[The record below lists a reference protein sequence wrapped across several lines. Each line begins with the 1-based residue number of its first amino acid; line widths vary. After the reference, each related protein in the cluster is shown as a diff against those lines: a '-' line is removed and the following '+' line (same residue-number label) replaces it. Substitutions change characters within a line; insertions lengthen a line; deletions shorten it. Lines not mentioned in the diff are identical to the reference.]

1 MNARSAWNLRAVL
14 ALLFSAS
21 LVPAAV
27 AQATAP
33 STAPSTEEKKEAESS
48 VKLEKFEVTGSRIA
62 RTEVE
67 GPSPIRVI
75 SRADLEITGRSN
87 LTELLR
93 ELPETGATGINEG
106 GTTAAVRG
114 STALNLR
121 NLGANNT
128 LVIVNG
134 RRQVFTGSNSGGTNF
149 VDLNRFPVAMIERV
163 EILKDGASAIY
174 GSDAT
179 SGVVNIITRK
189 DYTGFELSATYG
201 NTFKTDS
208 AEKAYSLFGGAS
220 SGKASLSVGLT
231 YFERDALAADDR
243 FFSRN
248 ADLTARFLERGGAF
262 ADIAN
267 DSNADL
273 RSGTG
278 NQARVTVRAGQVNG
292 VNGVNIPGLAAGVT
306 INRLPGTGGVVPSG
320 SGSALGTLASATPSF
335 TNPPATG
342 SGGRFNPALAAT
354 YEVQRLSAGGSPS
367 NLFNFQPFVWLV
379 PKAERT
385 GIQTNFRYELSD
397 SVEAYASLS
406 YQHNQSETHLAPSP
420 ISTAG
425 DNQIIVPKENFYNP
439 FGVDLNFNYR
449 PTEVGPRIGN
459 ITSNTYTI
467 LTGVKGTLMD
477 KFDWDLG
484 YSFGRD
490 ETVDKTT
497 NALSE
502 SRVRLAL
509 ARTDAT
515 AFNIFG
521 GPNFKNNPDTVNFIK
536 TTSQKGGSAELTVVD
551 AKISGPLFD
560 LPMGTVKL
568 AVYGDY
574 REEDFSEANDAVSTT
589 LDDII
594 GQVRLADSTAAFR
607 NVRSIAA
614 EISVPLVKPNTV
626 RFVHDLSLS
635 AAGRYEDFSDGYDSN
650 IRPYVG
656 LRFQPTKDLLLRGS
670 YTEAFR
676 APTLPQLFGGVRQSL
691 PNNLPDFARPQALTG
706 DPFDG
711 AATQRL
717 VKAGGNPNLT
727 PETSK
732 SYQFGFVFDVPFKP
746 LKGLTL
752 EATYG
757 QIKQRNIIATTGTG
771 FLRNNEFGDA
781 AGLITRV
788 PGTQTFTNNTANPIT
803 VYTGPGARLSP
814 GADKIVAPGQ
824 SITVPGQILSL
835 SDTTV
840 NLALQRDR
848 YYDFV
853 VRYTKRTNEYGV
865 YAFSSTATYTES
877 YAFTRTPGLPLPN
890 FVDRDGFP
898 RYRIQSNVTWSR
910 KALTA
915 AITNNYLPAYG
926 DIDLD
931 SFRTRSHSLWNAQ
944 VSYQFPAGGILD
956 RTKITIGMD
965 NIFDNDPPLYLDSVG
980 YDNSLVGR
988 PQGRFGYVTLKK
1000 EF

>member
-1 MNARSAWNLRAVL
+1 MNARSAWNLRALL

-27 AQATAP
+27 AQTTT
-33 STAPSTEEKKEAESS
+33 SSTEEKKEEESS

-75 SRADLEITGRSN
+75 SRADLELTGRSN

-93 ELPETGATGINEG
+93 ELPETGAIGINEG

-114 STALNLR
+114 STALDLR
-121 NLGANNT
+121 GLGANNT

-179 SGVVNIITRK
+179 SGVVNIITRR
-189 DYTGFELSATYG
+189 DYTGFELTATYG
-201 NTFKTDS
+201 NTFKSDA
-208 AEKAYSLFGGAS
+208 AEKTYALFGGAS
-220 SGKASLSVGLT
+220 SGKASLTVGLN
-231 YFERDALAADDR
+231 YFERDALTASDR
-243 FFSRN
+243 SFSSN
-248 ADLTARFLERGGAF
+248 ADLTSRFLAAGGAL

-267 DSNADL
+267 DGGADL

-292 VNGVNIPGLAAGVT
+292 VNGVNIPGLAAGVAVT
-306 INRLPGTGGVVPSG
+306 RLPGTGGVVPSG
-320 SGSALGTLASATPSF
+320 AGALTGTLASATPSF
-335 TNPPATG
+335 TNPPAAG
-342 SGGRFNPALAAT
+342 SGGKFNPALAAS
-354 YEVQRLSAGGSPS
+354 YEAQRLSAGQTPS

-385 GIQTNFRYELSD
+385 GIQTNFRYEISD
-397 SVEAYASLS
+397 NVEAYVSLS

-467 LTGVKGTLMD
+467 LAGVKGTLMD
-477 KFDWDLG
+477 KFDWDVG

-502 SRVRLAL
+502 SRVRAAL

-521 GPNFKNNPDTVNFIK
+521 GPNFKNDPATVDFIR
-536 TTSQKGGSAELTVVD
+536 TTSQKGGSAELTTFD
-551 AKISGPLFD
+551 AKISGPIFD

-568 AVYGDY
+568 AIYGEY

-594 GQVRLADSTAAFR
+594 GQVRLADSTNAFR
-607 NVRSIAA
+607 NVRSIAG
-614 EISVPLVKPNTV
+614 EISIPLVKPNTI

-635 AAGRYEDFSDGYDSN
+635 AAARYEDFSDGYNSKV
-650 IRPYVG
+650 RPYFG
-656 LRFQPTKDLLLRGS
+656 LRFQPTKDLLFRGS

-711 AATQRL
+711 SATQRL
-717 VKAGGNPNLT
+717 VKAGGNPDLT
-727 PETSK
+727 PETAE
-732 SYQFGFVFDVPFKP
+732 SYQFGFVWDVPFKP
-746 LKGLTL
+746 FKGLTL

-757 QIKQRNIIATTGTG
+757 QIKQQNIISTTGTT

-788 PGTQTFTNNTANPIT
+788 PGTQTFTNTTANPIT

-814 GADKIVAPGQ
+814 GADRVVAPGQ

-840 NLALQRDR
+840 NLALQRVR

-865 YAFSSTATYTES
+865 YAFSSTATLTES
-877 YAFTRTPGLPLPN
+877 YAFTRTPGQPLPN

-898 RYRIQSNVTWSR
+898 RYRIQSSLGWSR
-910 KALTA
+910 KALSA
-915 AITNNYLPAYG
+915 SITNNYLPAYG
-926 DIDLD
+926 DVDLD
-931 SFRTRSHSLWNAQ
+931 GIRTTTHSLWNAQ

-956 RTKITIGMD
+956 RTRVTIGMD
-965 NIFDNDPPLYLDSVG
+965 NVFDNDPPLYLDSVG
-980 YDNSLVGR
+980 YDQSLVGR